1 MTNIRVEP
9 NPLIMLT
16 FAALLLS
23 IALAPVIFRH
33 HWERH
38 YHKLCLGLAA
48 ITSSYYVFALGSG
61 TRVLHATLDY
71 VSFMVVVGS
80 FFVVAGC
87 IHLRIRGRGRPALNT
102 LFLLGGTM
110 LGNIIGTT
118 GASML
123 LIRPW
128 IALNRNR
135 FGGIHTVFFIF
146 TVSNLGGALLPV
158 GPPLFLGYLKGVPFW
173 WALQRCWLP
182 WSVTLA
188 TVLIIFCVLDS
199 LHLRKRRLSNKR
211 ANESASGG
219 NWHCDGAVNFISMLA
234 LLAALIVSPAGWREV
249 IMASIAVAAYL
260 FTPRQIHRANEFTF
274 APIKEVAWIF
284 LGIFGTMI
292 PVLDYMERHAVQLG
306 LRSDLQFYWG
316 TGALSALLDN
326 APTYLTFLA
335 GALGLHG
342 LSMENAAQMS
352 EFVSR
357 HDHYL
362 VALSLGAT
370 CFGALTY
377 VGNGP
382 NLLVKAI
389 AEHAKIETPSFFGYT
404 FKFAVPVLAPIFVL
418 VSILFF
424 WK

>member
-9 NPLIMLT
+9 NPLIMLP

-23 IALAPVIFRH
+23 IALAPLILRH

-48 ITSSYYVFALGSG
+48 LTSSYYVFALHSG
-61 TRVLHATLDY
+61 TRVLHATLEY
-71 VSFMVVVGS
+71 VSFIVVVGS
-80 FFVVAGC
+80 SFVVAGG
-87 IHLRIRGRGRPALNT
+87 IHLRVRGQGRPALNT
-102 LFLLGGTM
+102 LFLLGGAL

-128 IALNRNR
+128 IAMNRND
-135 FGGIHTVFFIF
+135 FGGIHTAFFIF
-146 TVSNLGGALLPV
+146 TVSNIGGALLPI

-188 TVLIIFCVLDS
+188 AVLIIFCVLDS
-199 LHLRKRRLSNKR
+199 LHFRKRHPSDEG
-211 ANESASGG
+211 ANESAPGET
-219 NWHCDGAVNFISMLA
+219 WHCDGATNFIFMLVI
-234 LLAALIVSPAGWREV
+234 LAALIAAPAGWREV
-249 IMASIAVAAYL
+249 IMVSIAVAAYL
-260 FTPRQIHRANEFTF
+260 FTPRQIHRANDFTF

-292 PVLDYMERHAVQLG
+292 PVLDYMEMHAVQLG
-306 LRSDLQFYWG
+306 VRSDLQFYWG

-342 LSMENAAQMS
+342 LSMDNPAQMS
-352 EFVSR
+352 QFISR
-357 HDHYL
+357 HDHHL
-362 VALSLGAT
+362 VAISLGAT

-377 VGNGP
+377 IGNGP

-389 AEHAKIETPSFFGYT
+389 AEHAKIETPSFFGYA
-404 FKFAVPVLAPIFVL
+404 FKFAIPVLAPIFVL

-424 WK
+424 